1 MELNTLQMMESYRPQ
16 NTPKAPKA
24 GDQQALKEAC
34 KEFETIL
41 LEQMLNSMR
50 KTINKSGLMQ
60 GGMAE
65 DIFEDMLYEKYARK
79 MSDSANLGLADM
91 LYRQLSQKHTLPI

>member
-1 MELNTLQMMESYRPQ
+1 MELNSLQMLESYRPQ
-16 NTPKAPKA
+16 NTLKAPKG

-41 LEQMLNSMR
+41 LEQMLKSMR

-91 LYRQLSQKHTLPI
+91 LYRQLSQKHTLPG

>member
-1 MELNTLQMMESYRPQ
+1 MELNTLQMMESYRPL

-50 KTINKSGLMQ
+50 KTVNKSGLMQ

-91 LYRQLSQKHTLPI
+91 LYRQLSQKHTLLI

>member
-1 MELNTLQMMESYRPQ
+1 MELNTLQMLESYRPQ
-16 NTPKAPKA
+16 NTLKAPRS
-24 GDQQALKEAC
+24 GDQHGLKEAC

-41 LEQMLNSMR
+41 LEQMLKSMR
-50 KTINKSGLMQ
+50 KTVQKSGLMQ

-91 LYRQLSQKHTLPI
+91 LYRQLSQKHTLPG